1 MKLVSCDVIEDLIPL
16 YAEDMLS
23 EASRQLV
30 ANHLDECEECRTAL
44 KELKEMAVLPVDT
57 DTKPLKKIQKTLR
70 KKKRHAIILTTLIT
84 LLIGALT
91 VVFMTAP
98 KYVPYSENVV
108 TVSETDNG
116 FTLVDFNEEVA
127 GYDLQSSPDE
137 DGAGSVYHLTTWTTT
152 WQALKQTEEIAPI
165 VLNPRGEPVE
175 AVYYYQTDGAADQL
189 IYGEEQHADGGVIT
203 LPRLSLT
210 YLTILAG
217 LSLVICVG
225 ILFAVRSNKIHF
237 ERVTKITFLP
247 LSYLLAQLIVTG
259 WNTTTYSFVRDMTA
273 ILLVA
278 ILLYGVFWIGLEFLK
293 RRTIK

>member
-30 ANHLDECEECRTAL
+30 ANHLDECEECRATL
-44 KELKEMAVLPVDT
+44 KELKEMTVLPVET

-127 GYDLQSSPDE
+127 GYDLQSYPDE
-137 DGAGSVYHLTTWTTT
+137 DGAGAVYHLTTWTTT
-152 WQALKQTEEIAPI
+152 WQALKQPEAIAPI
-165 VLNPRGEPVE
+165 VLNPSGEPVE
-175 AVYYYQTDGAADQL
+175 AVYYYQTNDAADQL
-189 IYGEEQHADGGVIT
+189 IYGQEQHADGGVIT
-203 LPRLSLT
+203 LPRLSLN

-217 LSLVICVG
+217 LTLGICVI
-225 ILFAVRSNKIHF
+225 ILFAVRSNKIYF
-237 ERVTKITFLP
+237 ERITKLTFLP

-259 WNTTTYSFVRDMTA
+259 WNTTTYSLVRDITA